1 MSEKEKEE
9 AVQYDDPEEE
19 VKGNWE
25 KKVGAAGLT
34 MPRSTCPK

>member
-1 MSEKEKEE
+1 MTDAKEKED

-25 KKVGAAGLT
+25 KKVGPPQLT
-34 MPRSTCPK
+34 L